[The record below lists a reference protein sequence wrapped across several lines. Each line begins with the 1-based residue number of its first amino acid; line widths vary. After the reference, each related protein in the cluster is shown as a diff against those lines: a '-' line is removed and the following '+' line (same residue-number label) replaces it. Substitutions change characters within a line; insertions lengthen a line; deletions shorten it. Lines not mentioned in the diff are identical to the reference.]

1 MFETPEGAAVKPHA
15 RFQLIQQFYQKYFNR
30 FCHLTVLKQGRVHKG
45 ATPKR
50 SNGIGVLIESG
61 AKIMELRDFD
71 WSEDFSKV
79 GSCVF
84 FSLRERSIPL
94 HHEHN

>member
-45 ATPKR
+45 GTGWQLPPQ
-50 SNGIGVLIESG
+50 SGVMG
-61 AKIMELRDFD
+61 
-71 WSEDFSKV
+71 SE
-79 GSCVF
+79 C
-84 FSLRERSIPL
+84 
-94 HHEHN
+94 